1 MIHCKLQH
9 DKNTHYG
16 VSMNCEENHL
26 LLQIG
31 DNTNQIRVL
40 LNLRE
45 VESLISKLE
54 FYKLNGFK
62 NE

>member
-1 MIHCKLQH
+1 MIHCKLQY
-9 DKNTHYG
+9 DKNAHYG
-16 VSMNCEENHL
+16 VAINSEKTHL
-26 LLQIG
+26 LLQVGNDI
-31 DNTNQIRVL
+31 DQIRVL

-54 FYKLNGFK
+54 FFKLNGFK